1 MRSPPPTVVAL
12 LGAVKAVRAA
22 AGRAAGVVQGV
33 LELGS
38 RAAQLVTRIG
48 ALLDRADS
56 LLDSAEA
63 TVERATAAVDS
74 VEETVATVARTAARA
89 DEFAGAVGALA
100 ARLQPTA
107 RTATPLVARLVEGL
121 DPAEVDAAAA
131 LVDRIPEA
139 LTQVRQDAVPM
150 LERLDEVGPELREVR
165 EAVEELRGALGGGA
179 GAAFLRRLGER
190 RYTGG

>member
-33 LELGS
+33 LGLGS
-38 RAAQLVTRIG
+38 RAAQMFARAG

-74 VEETVATVARTAARA
+74 VEATVATVARTAARA
-89 DEFAGAVGALA
+89 DELVVAAEGLA
-100 ARLQPTA
+100 ARLKHTG
-107 RTATPLVARLVEGL
+107 RTAPPMVARLVESIH
-121 DPAEVDAAAA
+121 PAEVDASAA
-131 LVDRIPEA
+131 LVGRIPEA
-139 LTQVRQDAVPM
+139 LTRARQDAVPM

-190 RYTGG
+190 KETGD